1 MAGRT
6 RRPTNRQP
14 LTRERVLRGAIEL
27 ADEIGVE
34 AITMR
39 GLGRALGVEAMSL
52 YNHVAAKDD
61 LLDGVLGLLVDEIPR
76 TEPST
81 DWQSAVRA
89 QVFAAR
95 AVIRAHPWLPRL
107 VIERSAASDAV
118 LRYVDWVMGLFLEGG
133 LPNQLIHDGIHILG
147 SRILGFAQDIFD
159 PRDLVP
165 RLGERTVTVTPD
177 HYPRLFRAVK
187 GVHHD
192 DEEDFAF
199 GLELMLAGLAGA
211 RPASDSGVPPASDPG
226 VPPPTDR

>member
-1 MAGRT
+1 
-6 RRPTNRQP
+6 
-14 LTRERVLRGAIEL
+14 VLRGAIEL
-27 ADEIGVE
+27 ADEIGIE

-52 YNHVAAKDD
+52 YNHVAGKDD
-61 LLDGVLGLLVDEIPR
+61 LLEGVLGLLVDEIPR
-76 TEPST
+76 SEPST
-81 DWQSAVRA
+81 DWQSAVRV

-107 VIERSAASDAV
+107 VVERSAASDAV
-118 LRYVDWVMGLFLEGG
+118 LRYIDWVMGLLLEGG
-133 LPNQLIHDGIHILG
+133 LPNQLIHDGIHVLG

-165 RLGERTVTVTPD
+165 RLGARMATVTPD
-177 HYPRLFRAVK
+177 RYPRLFQALE

-199 GLELMLAGLAGA
+199 GLELTLAGLAGA
-211 RPASDSGVPPASDPG
+211 RPASDLGVPPASDLG
-226 VPPPTDR
+226 VPPAAEL